1 MLRNDSV
8 DTIAVVCEERWT
20 ALLVGPDG
28 RYFPLLPLPW
38 PGSMSS
44 FSLKGKRNNYYP
56 PILCF
61 FLIFSITAPSFQ
73 TANSGHQSQTKYF
86 QTSEASTTKET

>member
-1 MLRNDSV
+1 MRNDSV

-44 FSLKGKRNNYYP
+44 FSLKGKRNNV
-56 PILCF
+56 F
-61 FLIFSITAPSFQ
+61 FSSSLSPLLFFQ

>member
-1 MLRNDSV
+1 MIKRPFPRLQRKQSSMIFEDDEYDMMLRNDSV

-20 ALLVGPDG
+20 ALSVGPNG

-44 FSLKGKRNNYYP
+44 FSLKGKRNN
-56 PILCF
+56 
-61 FLIFSITAPSFQ
+61 
-73 TANSGHQSQTKYF
+73 
-86 QTSEASTTKET
+86 